1 MFMPFSISSYQP
13 NAQLIPQFR
22 RAYSGGLNG
31 VPSVGTA
38 AATDTPVLSVILNN
52 VRSIAQGRPDVIT
65 TAARGTVQDALNALM
80 RGRGW
85 I

>member
-22 RAYSGGLNG
+22 RAYAGGLNG
-31 VPSVGTA
+31 PSVGTA

-65 TAARGTVQDALNALM
+65 TAARGTVQDALAALM